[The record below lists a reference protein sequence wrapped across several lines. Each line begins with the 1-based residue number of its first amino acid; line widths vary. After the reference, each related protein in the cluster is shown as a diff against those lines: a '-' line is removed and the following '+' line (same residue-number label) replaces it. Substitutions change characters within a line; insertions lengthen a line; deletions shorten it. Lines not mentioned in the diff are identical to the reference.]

1 MSVET
6 MVGVSKEERAL
17 SRVAFA
23 VRQGLPWL
31 EINLATAFLAAFTV
45 GLFEGTIAK
54 YTALAILLPVVAGQS
69 RDKCLQAPPVPQ
81 PGPPLRG
88 GRRAAVPRPSRR
100 ARGRGRPTRAAPH

>member
-54 YTALAILLPVVAGQS
+54 YTALAILLPVVAGQFGDS
-69 RDKCLQAPPVPQ
+69 SMTALPVEKAGLPR
-81 PGPPLRG
+81 PGVRLALWPPLPGKGAGLR
-88 GRRAAVPRPSRR
+88 VPHTND
-100 ARGRGRPTRAAPH
+100 A